1 MTYISPLL
9 QNNLKQNNGTYKKSA
24 VDHNKLYENLAKDTT
39 NAVKPN
45 EAKARLVKNTPVTD
59 VIDLGKDC
67 ANFKKAVTKG
77 EISDNNLGR
86 LNDLGMKIGSGL
98 IAAYLAVHA
107 KTKTDAIMK
116 FVGGGA
122 FLASMSLWPKL
133 AINTPMKLMHKVDPG
148 QKYISAQGDKKDFF
162 LDNQFIL
169 WDAAGIS
176 DEKEQRRQQK
186 AALQARTLS
195 LATVGAATPLAASL
209 IGNAVQPKIYNAVVN
224 GQVKK
229 VNSTIADSASLAKY
243 MESTKPQIENA
254 KKIETLIN
262 DYKTGGKQVDDNFF
276 KELADEL
283 NIKGVKSAF
292 NNNDDVAPLKNIRS
306 NGLIEQLKSL
316 SEEKSIVD
324 TESLSE
330 ALKDV
335 ILTKNIEKKNDKAIF
350 GKISD
355 LKASKQQMAMTKE
368 EIASVVAKMGENKS
382 VTSLKAALKDAG
394 LTQEQIETVIPKVKV
409 NSDEFFEAV
418 KEYNNGTLAQLKG
431 RVKGYLDLLNPVV
444 GSRSESAYTKE
455 FNDTMKNLI
464 NELGV
469 DYKTLKEVK
478 GKDVTY
484 SQKLLS
490 QIFASQVENVE
501 RGSEEYKALISKLT
515 KGATPEEINE
525 LVKKLGSDEI
535 ISSVKG
541 SASDSLTEAI
551 VGSKETKGGFANAIS
566 AFIHRKELDLQASK
580 IKPAICA
587 NFEARLK
594 EGEFDGLG
602 KEGIEIAKQLVY
614 DGTSS
619 VKENAGYAHN
629 KNFYDKVVE
638 AVYNKNAFDA
648 EKGVISNIDELVE
661 NIKLYTKKSLEV
673 INVAESNAAGAVKK
687 KMKDVKFT
695 NDEKYFMTGSMSE
708 LFKES
713 ATNLYNDKSWLRKFG
728 GLAIILTAAT
738 LLIQPFFGNI
748 KKEYP
753 ANGEQ
758 KSGDVK

>member
-224 GQVKK
+224 SQVKK
-229 VNSTIADSASLAKY
+229 VGSAVADSDSLAKY
-243 MESTKPQIENA
+243 METTKPQVKNA
-254 KKIETLIN
+254 KEIESLIES
-262 DYKTGGKQVDDNFF
+262 YKSNGKQIDNNFF
-276 KELADEL
+276 KQLAGKLD
-283 NIKGVKSAF
+283 IKEIESAF
-292 NNNDDVAPLKNIRS
+292 SDNDDITPLKNVRS

-335 ILTKNIEKKNDKAIF
+335 TLTKNIEKKNAKALF
-350 GKISD
+350 GKKSD
-355 LKASKQQMAMTKE
+355 LKAAQQQMAMTKE

-382 VTSLKAALKDAG
+382 IPSLKAALKDAG

-418 KEYNNGTLAQLKG
+418 KEFNNGTLAQVRG
-431 RVKGYLDLLNPVV
+431 RVKGYLDLLNPVI
-444 GSRSESAYTKE
+444 GSKYESAYTKE
-455 FNDTMKNLI
+455 FNDSMKNLI

-478 GKDVTY
+478 GKDVAY

-490 QIFASQVENVE
+490 QIFASKVENIE
-501 RGSEEYKALISKLT
+501 RGSEEYKTLISKLT

-525 LVKKLGSDEI
+525 LVKKLGSDEMF
-535 ISSVKG
+535 SAVKG
-541 SASDSLTEAI
+541 GASDSLTEAI
-551 VGSKETKGGFANAIS
+551 IGSKDTKGGLANAVS
-566 AFIHRKELDLQASK
+566 SFIHRKELDLQASK

-594 EGEFDGLG
+594 EGEFESLG
-602 KEGIEIAKQLVY
+602 KEGIEIAKQLIY
-614 DGTSS
+614 DGSSS
-619 VKENAGYAHN
+619 VRENAAYAHN
-629 KNFYDKVVE
+629 KNLYQKVVE
-638 AVYNKNAFDA
+638 TVFNKEAFKA
-648 EKGVISNIDELVE
+648 EKSIIPNIDELVDCL
-661 NIKLYTKKSLEV
+661 KTF
-673 INVAESNAAGAVKK
+673 AG
-687 KMKDVKFT
+687 T
-695 NDEKYFMTGSMSE
+695 NDEKYFMTGSMSK

-713 ATNLYNDKSWLRKFG
+713 AKNLYNDKSWLRKFG